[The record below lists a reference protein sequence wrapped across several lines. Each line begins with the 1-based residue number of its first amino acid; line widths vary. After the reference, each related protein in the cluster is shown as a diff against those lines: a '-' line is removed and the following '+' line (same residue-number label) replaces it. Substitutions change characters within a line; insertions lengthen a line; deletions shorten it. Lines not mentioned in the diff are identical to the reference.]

1 MAAADRNACDI
12 LAGGPDVRYFYFRV
26 SHSATKSLAAGQFVE
41 KSITSI
47 PGVTCTVRYWPNC
60 AEKGEQGWIKL
71 TLLVT
76 STSQQAHNLVEAR
89 IQLRT
94 RTGQPAA
101 RKANHDRWLTAGKRA
116 AAASL
121 LARRDEV
128 EQDCVV
134 DDHFTAI
141 CSVAVLIID
150 NRPPLPF
157 PLTTGHSIGSVIF
170 NMPDLSDVAF
180 RVEGETIKAHRLVL
194 AACSPV
200 FRAELFGQMVEG
212 TASTIAIEDMRAP
225 TFRHMLYYMYHSTL
239 PPAALGTDDA
249 SEMAEFQHLFVAA
262 DRYGLDRL
270 KETCEEVMC
279 ASIKTSTVLS
289 ALEFAEEN
297 NTIGPKLKSKC
308 LDFLVVSE
316 NFQEVAATDEY
327 LRLMSTFPALLAD
340 VRSRCCK
347 RARRV

>member
-1 MAAADRNACDI
+1 MAAADRKACDI
-12 LAGGPDVRYFYFRV
+12 LAGGQDVQYFYFRV
-26 SHSATKSLAAGQFVE
+26 SHSATQNLAAGQFVQ

-47 PGVTCTVRYWPNC
+47 PGVTCTARCWPKF
-60 AEKGEQGWIKL
+60 AKEGEQGWIKL
-71 TLLVT
+71 TLVVT
-76 STSQQAHNLVEAR
+76 STSQQARKLVGAR

-94 RTGQPAA
+94 RTGDPAA
-101 RKANHDRWLTAGKRA
+101 HKVKHDRCLADGERVA
-116 AAASL
+116 ATASL

-128 EQDCVV
+128 EKDCVV

-141 CSVAVLIID
+141 CGVAVLID
-150 NRPPLPF
+150 HGPS
-157 PLTTGHSIGSVIF
+157 TGHSIGSVIF

-200 FRAELFGQMVEG
+200 FRAELFGQMIEG
-212 TASTIAIEDMRAP
+212 TATSIAIEDMRAP
-225 TFRHMLYYMYHSTL
+225 TFRHMLYYMYHSAL
-239 PPAALGTDDA
+239 PTATLGTDDA

-270 KETCEEVMC
+270 KETCEEVIC
-279 ASIKTSTVLS
+279 AGIKTSTVLS
-289 ALEFAEEN
+289 ALEFAEEKN
-297 NTIGPKLKSKC
+297 ASPRLKSMC
-308 LDFLVVSE
+308 LDFLADPD
-316 NFQEVAATDEY
+316 NFQEVATTDEY

-347 RARRV
+347 RAQRV